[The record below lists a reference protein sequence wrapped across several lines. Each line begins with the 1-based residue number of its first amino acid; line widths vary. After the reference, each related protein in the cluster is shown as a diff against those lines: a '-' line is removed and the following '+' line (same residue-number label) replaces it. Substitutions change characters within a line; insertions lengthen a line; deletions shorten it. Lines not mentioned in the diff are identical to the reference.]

1 MRLQSLNRAQRVRKQ
16 ALDGT
21 STPVDGDGE
30 GDADVEAE
38 VEGDRE
44 VDADHEA
51 ENHHDDHP
59 HDQEMHDS
67 ASNDID
73 NDTIPRKRF
82 RPYSDDSS
90 TENSMGE
97 SSLPEHIPE
106 APVRVGEM
114 ELVFRPHP
122 QEAEPDAVNTLRFIK
137 TTSNATGRYYT
148 SGICWWFEID
158 SGTCI
163 KTGHCVTVW
172 RGNGFSG
179 NGLSFLFS
187 VFEGKWEVCEQNI
200 RFTKEQQQQ
209 HKYALILYPD
219 QTVQIKPQSTVGL
232 GVESISLNSS
242 CFGAYYRHIL
252 ILRKN

>member
-21 STPVDGDGE
+21 STPVDGEGE
-30 GDADVEAE
+30 GDADAEAE

-44 VDADHEA
+44 VDADHET
-51 ENHHDDHP
+51 ENHHDDDHP

-73 NDTIPRKRF
+73 NDAIPRKRF

-106 APVRVGEM
+106 TPVRVGEM

-137 TTSNATGRYYT
+137 TTSNATGRYKLDLLMV
-148 SGICWWFEID
+148 SL
-158 SGTCI
+158 
-163 KTGHCVTVW
+163 
-172 RGNGFSG
+172 R
-179 NGLSFLFS
+179 
-187 VFEGKWEVCEQNI
+187 
-200 RFTKEQQQQ
+200 
-209 HKYALILYPD
+209 LILVLKMNIAYSGKGYT
-219 QTVQIKPQSTVGL
+219 TVNLSSKIENRLTELHLIKNLKGDNNNNNINNK
-232 GVESISLNSS
+232 EY
-242 CFGAYYRHIL
+242 F
-252 ILRKN
+252 